1 MKKSLQFITLLSA
14 FTLLSCGAEN
24 NSSSPSS
31 GDSSSNPSSSSSEPL
46 TKEECE
52 KKIDLFLNDLA
63 SLEKNVSSFSY
74 ESTQSDY
81 YYAVTIDTKVVGTKT
96 LYEGLSSN
104 PDSGASSITIDKY
117 KYYQDSDDVYTDC
130 ETQTFLEGDRLYIL
144 NHYDDDS
151 VPDSKNTLIYD
162 EELFGGRFDLSF
174 QREERDLLTD
184 YQNYFDVEGT
194 KIVDVLLPSIKGDG
208 TFNYSYGLEY
218 YQEGVK
224 TQSIVYK
231 NQIVISNNQ
240 ITKAKREMVNN
251 KYVRSEVINSTT
263 STVERLYSYG
273 DPSPYSGTLFDPND
287 FPTSNS

>member
-1 MKKSLQFITLLSA
+1 MKKSLQFLIILSA
-14 FTLLSCGAEN
+14 FTLLSCGTET
-24 NSSSPSS
+24 NSSTPSS

-52 KKIDLFLNDLA
+52 RKVDLFLNDLA
-63 SLEKNVSSFSY
+63 SLENNVSSFSY

-81 YYAVTIDTKVVGTKT
+81 YYAVTIDTKVIGTKK
-96 LYEGLSSN
+96 LYEGLSN
-104 PDSGASSITIDKY
+104 DPDSSVSSITIDKY

-144 NHYDDDS
+144 NHYEDAS
-151 VPDSKNTLIYD
+151 LPDSKNTYIYD

-174 QREERDLLTD
+174 QREEKDLLTD
-184 YQNYFDVEGT
+184 YQNYFDIEDV
-194 KIVDVLLPSIKGDG
+194 KIVEVLLPSIKGDG
-208 TFNYSYGLEY
+208 TYNYSYGIEY

-231 NQIVISNNQ
+231 NQIVVSNNQ
-240 ITKAKREMVNN
+240 ITQAKRGMVNN

-263 STVERLYSYG
+263 STVERHYSYG
-273 DPSPYSGTLFDPND
+273 DPSPYSGTLFDPSD
-287 FPTSNS
+287 FPSSNS